1 MYVFMDIRDS
11 SFNKHIDPFAQS
23 LGENGNLKKNMLW
36 WIKVNLQESVK
47 RFNIEVWLQYQS
59 VMM

>member
-1 MYVFMDIRDS
+1 MYVFMDIRDF

-36 WIKVNLQESVK
+36 
-47 RFNIEVWLQYQS
+47 
-59 VMM
+59 